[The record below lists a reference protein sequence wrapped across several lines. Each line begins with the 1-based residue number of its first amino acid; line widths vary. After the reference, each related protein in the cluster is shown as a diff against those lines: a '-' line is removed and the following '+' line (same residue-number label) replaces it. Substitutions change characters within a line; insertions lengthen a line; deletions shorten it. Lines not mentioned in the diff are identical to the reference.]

1 MTAIIPFTFESSEI
15 RVVDVNGEPWFVA
28 KDVAVMLGYANTVDA
43 IGRHCKRAQPIE
55 NIIKNIGGRETLPLQ
70 NQTLMIPE
78 GDVNRLINRS
88 KLPKAEAIQDW
99 LCDEVMPSI
108 RRTGGYQLKP
118 LTPAEQLLAIV
129 QLSVDQER
137 RLGAVETKADRALEL
152 AKIAEA
158 KHQASTL
165 PSQDYSVMA
174 WGNLQGFKLP
184 LRIANML
191 GRRCAAMSK
200 LKGVPM
206 GETPDPRFG
215 LVNTYMA
222 EILEEVFEAYDEET
236 RS

>member
-1 MTAIIPFTFESSEI
+1 MTAIIPFKFESSEVRI
-15 RVVDVNGEPWFVA
+15 IDRDGEPWFVLRDVCVVLDIANVGNVADRLDADEKSSVRLTDGTSPLGGNPNITIINESGLWSVVVRSDKPNA
-28 KDVAVMLGYANTVDA
+28 KSF
-43 IGRHCKRAQPIE
+43 RK
-55 NIIKNIGGRETLPLQ
+55 
-70 NQTLMIPE
+70 
-78 GDVNRLINRS
+78 
-88 KLPKAEAIQDW
+88 W
-99 LCDEVMPSI
+99 LTSEVIPSI
-108 RRTGGYQLKP
+108 RKTGGYQLKP

-137 RLGAVETKADRALEL
+137 RLGVVETKADRALEL
-152 AKIAEA
+152 ATIAEA

-184 LRIANML
+184 LKIANML

-200 LKGVPM
+200 LRGIPM

-222 EILEEVFEAYDEET
+222 EVLEEVFDAYDEET
-236 RS
+236 RP